1 MWPCNISVCVDGW
14 ALHAHTPPSFRVH
27 TKSSGCS
34 AGGALRR
41 TVIIAQTA
49 TDDYLSF
56 PQSETD
62 FANLVF
68 TGSSALAA
76 IGSYHVLTFDRFEQ
90 IDNNNNNSSDH
101 MQHAF

>member
-1 MWPCNISVCVDGW
+1 MDERY
-14 ALHAHTPPSFRVH
+14 TPTRH
-27 TKSSGCS
+27 RLS
-34 AGGALRR
+34 ASTQNPPAVPLVALRR

-90 IDNNNNNSSDH
+90 IDNNNNNNSSDH
-101 MQHAF
+101 MQHTF